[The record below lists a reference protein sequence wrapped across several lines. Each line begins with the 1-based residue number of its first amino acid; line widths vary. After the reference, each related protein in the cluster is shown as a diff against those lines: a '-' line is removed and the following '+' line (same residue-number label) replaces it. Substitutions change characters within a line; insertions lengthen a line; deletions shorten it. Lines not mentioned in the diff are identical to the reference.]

1 MEQQWVTYRQAA
13 EQLGCSVE
21 SVRVRAIRNRWPRQ
35 MGNDRK
41 ARIQIP
47 EGVTSVQRTPD
58 ATPDDSVVK
67 ALQAHVDTLR
77 EQLAAAEARAGEES
91 AKAARAIQAFADLA
105 DRLDALA
112 EARRPWWRRLA
123 G

>member
-35 MGNDRK
+35 MGNDKR

-58 ATPDDSVVK
+58 ATPNNSVVK

-77 EQLAAAEARAGEES
+77 EQLAAENARADS
-91 AKAARAIQAFADLA
+91 AIQAFADLA
-105 DRLDALA
+105 QRLEELA
-112 EARRPWWRRLA
+112 EARAKPWWKRLT

>member
-1 MEQQWVTYRQAA
+1 VIDLYGRVGKGTPVVGLCQPCPALMEAHWVTYRQAA

-35 MGNDRK
+35 MGNDKR

-47 EGVTSVQRTPD
+47 EGVTSVQRTPG

-67 ALQAHVDTLR
+67 ALQAHVDT
-77 EQLAAAEARAGEES
+77 
-91 AKAARAIQAFADLA
+91 
-105 DRLDALA
+105 
-112 EARRPWWRRLA
+112 RRSLTKSMQW
-123 G
+123 